1 MVNRRKNRRKRP
13 NQQRRYNP
21 HTKRI
26 EPFHGKKKSTKA
38 PKPKVEGETS
48 QGNNG
53 VGFVPIKPTQMR
65 KTVPCTC
72 DGDLLKNTNQ
82 RMLRCL
88 RDKRTR
94 GCNTASNAFDVL
106 VINGAFRREHRR
118 HMGHFRAFL
127 REEQIHFVEV

>member
-26 EPFHGKKKSTKA
+26 EPFQGKKKPTKA
-38 PKPKVEGETS
+38 PKPQVEGETS
-48 QGNNG
+48 QPREG
-53 VGFVPIKPTQMR
+53 VGFVPIKQTQMR
-65 KTVPCTC
+65 TTVPCTC
-72 DGDLLKNTNQ
+72 DGDLLQKTNQ
-82 RMLRCL
+82 RMLHRL

-127 REEQIHFVEV
+127 REEQIRFVEV

>member
-26 EPFHGKKKSTKA
+26 EPFHGKKKPTKA

-48 QGNNG
+48 HGNNG
-53 VGFVPIKPTQMR
+53 VGFVPIKPTQIR

-82 RMLRCL
+82 RMLHRL
-88 RDKRTR
+88 RDRRTR

-127 REEQIHFVEV
+127 REEQIRFVEV

>member
-1 MVNRRKNRRKRP
+1 MVKRRNNRRIRP

-26 EPFHGKKKSTKA
+26 EPFQGKKKPTKA

-48 QGNNG
+48 QRNNG

-65 KTVPCTC
+65 TTVPCTC
-72 DGDLLKNTNQ
+72 DGDLLKSTNQ
-82 RMLRCL
+82 RMLRRL
-88 RDKRTR
+88 RDRRTR

-106 VINGAFRREHRR
+106 VINGAFRREYRR

-127 REEQIHFVEV
+127 REEQIRFVEL